1 MENYYNKEIS
11 EINPIN
17 AQDYGYNPEEAI
29 VKNRED
35 LRKIIEEPC
44 LPACLKLYDL
54 NIQTVKSSANNGNIG
69 DKAYI
74 GINYDSLDENN
85 KNILNNLINTG
96 IVEPLN
102 LSDAPNDRG
111 GRDVTIKV
119 PIYEKDTVGKVSD
132 RFMQIASRFE
142 QQDVLY
148 GRHTH
153 EDVLKIVSS
162 IGSDVSLEDIVDA
175 YGFIYDDELKIYWH
189 NRELYNKHLQYQNKQ
204 INQTNETRKHD
215 YQGE

>member
-54 NIQTVKSSANNGNIG
+54 NIQTVNSSANNGNIG

-102 LSDAPNDRG
+102 LSDDPNDRG

-132 RFMQIASRFE
+132 RFMQIVSRFE

-148 GRHTH
+148 GRYTH
-153 EDVLKIVSS
+153 EDVLKEASS
-162 IGSDVSLEDIVDA
+162 IGSDVSLEDIVEA

-189 NRELYNKHLQYQNKQ
+189 NRELYNKHKQYQNKQ
-204 INQTNETRKHD
+204 INQAKETRKHD